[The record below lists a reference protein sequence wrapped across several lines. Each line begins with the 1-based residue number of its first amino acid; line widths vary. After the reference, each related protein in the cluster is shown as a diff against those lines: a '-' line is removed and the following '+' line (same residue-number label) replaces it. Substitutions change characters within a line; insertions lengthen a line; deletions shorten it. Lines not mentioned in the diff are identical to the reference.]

1 MRLSLPYRSFSL
13 INTTSGLRGR
23 TLMGTQ
29 FKVIERPVTAEK
41 AADGLAKTH
50 YYLAE
55 TQSNDLMSPW
65 HDI

>member
-1 MRLSLPYRSFSL
+1 
-13 INTTSGLRGR
+13 
-23 TLMGTQ
+23 MGTQ

-50 YYLAE
+50 YFLAE